1 VYPTLADRIVKSHN
15 KSKTSKAH
23 IQIVGPLKLQ
33 NELMAWFLHD
43 ATGLNCICGKDLDV
57 ESLPVQS
64 KSKPVLVLLDCLS
77 SDLSNLGSKL
87 RVLTASGVKNYYLA
101 LFNVAAGQSIGNDLV
116 GWGIR
121 GLFYSDDPLT
131 HISKGVMAILNGEF
145 WFSRDTLVKY
155 LLEYSD
161 ARGKHRKQ
169 NTFLTSRET
178 EILLLLASGVSNNQI
193 AVGLGISPHTVKTH
207 IYNIYS
213 KINVPNRLQAALWA
227 AKNLQVSANPK
238 IVEKS

>member
-1 VYPTLADRIVKSHN
+1 MTDRTGKSQ
-15 KSKTSKAH
+15 KKIKTSKAH

-33 NELMAWFLHD
+33 NELLAWFLHD

-57 ESLPVQS
+57 KSLPVQS
-64 KSKPVLVLLDCLS
+64 KINPVLVLLDCLS
-77 SDLSNLGSKL
+77 SDLSSLGSKL

-121 GLFYSDDPLT
+121 GLFYTDDPLVQ
-131 HISKGVMAILNGEF
+131 ISKGVMAILKGEF

-155 LLEYSD
+155 LLEYGGTN
-161 ARGKHRKQ
+161 GKHKKP

-178 EILLLLASGVSNNQI
+178 EILLLLASGISNNQI

-227 AKNLQVSANPK
+227 AKNLQVTANPK

>member
-1 VYPTLADRIVKSHN
+1 MADRIGKSQK
-15 KSKTSKAH
+15 KSKTPKAH

-33 NELMAWFLHD
+33 NELLAWFLHD
-43 ATGLNCICGKDLDV
+43 ATGLNCKCGKDLDV

-64 KSKPVLVLLDCLS
+64 KRKPVLVLLDCLS

-101 LFNVAAGQSIGNDLV
+101 LFNVAAGQSVGNDLV
-116 GWGIR
+116 SWGIR
-121 GLFYSDDPLT
+121 GLFYSDDPLN
-131 HISKGVMAILNGEF
+131 HISKGVMAIIKGEF
-145 WFSRDTLVKY
+145 WFSRDTLVNY
-155 LLEYSD
+155 LLEYGD
-161 ARGKHRKQ
+161 VKGKHKKPD
-169 NTFLTSRET
+169 TYLTSRET
-178 EILLLLASGVSNNQI
+178 EILLLLASGVSNNQM

>member
-1 VYPTLADRIVKSHN
+1 LAGRIDKSQKKN
-15 KSKTSKAH
+15 KTSKAH

-33 NELMAWFLHD
+33 NELLAWFLHD

-64 KSKPVLVLLDCLS
+64 QSKPVLVLLDCLS

-101 LFNVAAGQSIGNDLV
+101 LFNVAAGQSIGNDMV
-116 GWGIR
+116 SWGIR

-131 HISKGVMAILNGEF
+131 HLSKGVMAILKGEF

-161 ARGKHRKQ
+161 AKGKQKKP
-169 NTFLTSRET
+169 NNFLTSRET

-207 IYNIYS
+207 IYNIYT

-227 AKNLQVSANPK
+227 AKNLQVSSNPK
-238 IVEKS
+238 NIENS